1 MPARSDDDCSL
12 TAHVTAPAPKKRQR
26 RGSSPSLE
34 RKPRERGIGAF
45 LKDLGPGLV
54 TGAADDDPSGI
65 STYSQAGAAFG
76 FGLLWTALLS
86 FPLMVAVQL
95 MCARLGLVTRR
106 GLASVLRKY
115 YPPWLLWFACAL
127 LLVGNTINIAADLS
141 GMGAGAELL
150 THIDHV
156 WFVPVFAIVIL
167 LFLMFGSYALLL
179 RIFKWLTLVLFA
191 YVIAAFLAK
200 PSWSA
205 VAKGTFLPQISFTKE
220 YLFTFVAI
228 FGTTISPYLFFWQA
242 AQEVEADEALNH
254 ELGDRPRR
262 SLERELRSARTDVS
276 AGMIVSNVVM
286 YFIILTAGA
295 TLHAHGHT
303 QVQTAAEAAKALEP
317 VAGKLA
323 ALLFTLGIVGTGLL
337 GVPVLAGSAA
347 YAIAEAAAWRRGM
360 DAQPHQARNFYL
372 VIAVSM
378 VIGVALSFSPIQP
391 IRLLL
396 FSAVANGILAPPLII
411 IVLIISNNRK
421 VMGSFRNG
429 RTLNVFGG
437 IAAVIMSGSALALI
451 ASWIGLIK

>member
-1 MPARSDDDCSL
+1 
-12 TAHVTAPAPKKRQR
+12 VTAPARKQRKR
-26 RGSSPSLE
+26 RGRRPSPST
-34 RKPRERGIGAF
+34 RPSDRGIGAF
-45 LKDLGPGLV
+45 LKDLGPGLI

-115 YPPWLLWFACAL
+115 YPPWLLWFACS
-127 LLVGNTINIAADLS
+127 LLVVSNTINIAADLS

-150 THIDHV
+150 THIDHI

-167 LFLMFGSYALLL
+167 LFLMFGSYASLL

-242 AQEVEADEALNH
+242 AQEVEADEALNSQ
-254 ELGDRPRR
+254 LGDRPRR

-276 AGMIVSNVVM
+276 AGMVVSNIVM

-303 QVQTAAEAAKALEP
+303 QVQTAAEAAKALQP
-317 VAGKLA
+317 LAGKLA

-347 YAIAEAAAWRRGM
+347 YAVAEAAAWRRGM

-372 VIAVSM
+372 VIAASM
-378 VIGVALSFSPIQP
+378 LIGVALSFSPIDP

-396 FSAVANGILAPPLII
+396 WSAVINGILAPPLII
-411 IVLIISNNRK
+411 IVLVICNNAK

-429 RTLNVFGG
+429 PTLNVFGS
-437 IAAVIMSGSALALI
+437 IAAAIMTGSALALI
-451 ASWIGLIK
+451 ASWFGLIK

>member
-1 MPARSDDDCSL
+1 MA
-12 TAHVTAPAPKKRQR
+12 
-26 RGSSPSLE
+26 
-34 RKPRERGIGAF
+34 
-45 LKDLGPGLV
+45 
-54 TGAADDDPSGI
+54 
-65 STYSQAGAAFG
+65 
-76 FGLLWTALLS
+76 
-86 FPLMVAVQL
+86 
-95 MCARLGLVTRR
+95 
-106 GLASVLRKY
+106 
-115 YPPWLLWFACAL
+115 
-127 LLVGNTINIAADLS
+127 
-141 GMGAGAELL
+141 AGAELL
-150 THIDHV
+150 THINHI
-156 WFVPVFAIVIL
+156 WFVPVFAVVIL
-167 LFLMFGSYALLL
+167 LFLMFGSYATLLK
-179 RIFKWLTLVLFA
+179 IFKWLTLVLFA
-191 YVIAAFLAK
+191 YVVAAFLAK

-205 VAKGTFLPQISFTKE
+205 VAKGTFLPQITFTKE

-242 AQEVEADEALNH
+242 AQEVEADEALNQ

-276 AGMIVSNVVM
+276 AGMVVSNVVM

-347 YAIAEAAAWRRGM
+347 YAVAEAAAWRRGM

-372 VIAVSM
+372 VIAASM
-378 VIGVALSFSPIQP
+378 LIGVALSFSPIDP

-396 FSAVANGILAPPLII
+396 WSAVVNGILAPPLII
-411 IVLIISNNRK
+411 IVLIISNNSK

-429 RTLNVFGG
+429 RALNLFGG
-437 IAAVIMSGSALALI
+437 LAAVIMTGSALALI

>member
-1 MPARSDDDCSL
+1 
-12 TAHVTAPAPKKRQR
+12 VTAPARKERRQR
-26 RGSSPSLE
+26 RRPPHPPA
-34 RKPRERGIGAF
+34 KPRERGIGPF
-45 LKDLGPGLV
+45 LRDLGPGLV

-115 YPPWLLWFACAL
+115 YPPWLLWFACC
-127 LLVGNTINIAADLS
+127 LLVVSNTINIAADLS

-150 THIDHV
+150 THVNHV
-156 WFVPVFAIVIL
+156 WFVPVFAVVIL
-167 LFLMFGSYALLL
+167 LFLMFGSYAMLL

-191 YVIAAFLAK
+191 YVAAAFLAK
-200 PSWSA
+200 PSWGA
-205 VAKGTFLPQISFTKE
+205 VARGTFLPQISFTKE

-295 TLHAHGHT
+295 TLHAHGNT

-347 YAIAEAAAWRRGM
+347 YAVAEAAAWRRGM

-372 VIAVSM
+372 VIAASM
-378 VIGVALSFSPIQP
+378 LIGVALSFSPIDP

-396 FSAVANGILAPPLII
+396 WSAVINGILAPPLII
-411 IVLIISNNRK
+411 IVLVICNNPK

-429 RTLNVFGG
+429 LTINVFGS
-437 IAAVIMSGSALALI
+437 IAAAIMSGSALALI

>member
-1 MPARSDDDCSL
+1 M
-12 TAHVTAPAPKKRQR
+12 TAPAHKER
-26 RGSSPSLE
+26 RHRRRPPRISSEPH
-34 RKPRERGIGAF
+34 ERGIKAF
-45 LKDLGPGLV
+45 LKDLGPGLI

-76 FGLLWTALLS
+76 FGMLWTALLS

-106 GLASVLRKY
+106 GLASVLRKHY
-115 YPPWLLWFACAL
+115 SPWLLWLACGL
-127 LLVGNTINIAADLS
+127 LLIGNTINIAADLS

-150 THIDHV
+150 THIHHS
-156 WFVPVFAIVIL
+156 WFVPAFAIVIL
-167 LFLMFGSYALLL
+167 LFLMYGSYEALLTT
-179 RIFKWLTLVLFA
+179 FKWLTLVLFA
-191 YVIAAFLAK
+191 YIIAAFLAH

-205 VAKGTFLPQISFTKE
+205 VAKGTFLPHIELTKD

-254 ELGDRPRR
+254 DLADRPRR
-262 SLERELRSARTDVS
+262 ALERELRSARTDVL
-276 AGMIVSNVVM
+276 AGMVISNIVM

-317 VAGKLA
+317 LAGKAA

-347 YAIAEAAAWRRGM
+347 YAVAEAAAWRRGM
-360 DAQPHQARNFYL
+360 DAQPHQARNFYM

-378 VIGVALSFSPIQP
+378 LIGVALSFSPISP

-396 FSAVANGILAPPLII
+396 WSAVINGILAPPLII
-411 IVLIISNNRK
+411 IVLVICNNPK

-429 RTLNVFGG
+429 PVLNVFGI

-451 ASWIGLIK
+451 ASWMGLIK

>member
-1 MPARSDDDCSL
+1 M
-12 TAHVTAPAPKKRQR
+12 TAPARKERRQR
-26 RGSSPSLE
+26 RRPPHPPA
-34 RKPRERGIGAF
+34 KPRERGIGPF
-45 LKDLGPGLV
+45 LRDLGPGLV

-115 YPPWLLWFACAL
+115 YPPWLLWFACC
-127 LLVGNTINIAADLS
+127 LLVVSNTINIAADLS

-150 THIDHV
+150 THVNHV
-156 WFVPVFAIVIL
+156 WFVPVFAVVIL
-167 LFLMFGSYALLL
+167 LFLMFGSYAMLL

-191 YVIAAFLAK
+191 YVAAAFLAK
-200 PSWSA
+200 PSWGA
-205 VAKGTFLPQISFTKE
+205 VARGTFLPQISFTKE

-295 TLHAHGHT
+295 TLHAHGNT

-347 YAIAEAAAWRRGM
+347 YAVAEAAAWRRGM

-372 VIAVSM
+372 VIAASM
-378 VIGVALSFSPIQP
+378 LIGVALSFSPIDP

-396 FSAVANGILAPPLII
+396 WSAVINGILAPPLII
-411 IVLIISNNRK
+411 IVLVICNNPK

-429 RTLNVFGG
+429 LTINVFGS
-437 IAAVIMSGSALALI
+437 IAAAIMSGSALALI

>member
-1 MPARSDDDCSL
+1 MTAAAR
-12 TAHVTAPAPKKRQR
+12 KERRQR
-26 RGSSPSLE
+26 RRPPHPAG
-34 RKPRERGIGAF
+34 KPHERGIGPF
-45 LKDLGPGLV
+45 LRDLGPGLV

-95 MCARLGLVTRR
+95 MCARLGLVTRC

-115 YPPWLLWFACAL
+115 YPPWLLWFACC
-127 LLVGNTINIAADLS
+127 LLVVSNTINIAADLS

-150 THIDHV
+150 THVNHV
-156 WFVPVFAIVIL
+156 WFVPVFAVVIL
-167 LFLMFGSYALLL
+167 LFLMFGSYAMLL

-191 YVIAAFLAK
+191 YVAAAFLAK
-200 PSWSA
+200 PSWGA

-295 TLHAHGHT
+295 TLHAHGNT

-347 YAIAEAAAWRRGM
+347 YAVAEAAAWRRGM

-372 VIAVSM
+372 VIAASM
-378 VIGVALSFSPIQP
+378 LIGVALSFSPIDP

-396 FSAVANGILAPPLII
+396 WSAVINGILAPPLII
-411 IVLIISNNRK
+411 IVLVICNNPK

-429 RTLNVFGG
+429 RTINVFGG
-437 IAAVIMSGSALALI
+437 IAAVIMTGSALALI
-451 ASWIGLIK
+451 ASWIGLLK

>member
-1 MPARSDDDCSL
+1 
-12 TAHVTAPAPKKRQR
+12 VTAPARKER
-26 RGSSPSLE
+26 RRWRRPFH
-34 RKPRERGIGAF
+34 RTARPHERGIGPF
-45 LKDLGPGLV
+45 LRDLGPGLV

-106 GLASVLRKY
+106 GLASVLRKH
-115 YPPWLLWFACAL
+115 YPPWLLWFACT
-127 LLVGNTINIAADLS
+127 LLVVSNTINIAADLS
-141 GMGAGAELL
+141 GMAAGAELL
-150 THIDHV
+150 THVNHI

-167 LFLMFGSYALLL
+167 LFLMFGSYATLL

-191 YVIAAFLAK
+191 YVAAAFLAK

-254 ELGDRPRR
+254 ELGERPRR

-276 AGMIVSNVVM
+276 AGMVVSNVVM

-295 TLHAHGHT
+295 TLHAHGQT

-317 VAGKLA
+317 VAGHLA
-323 ALLFTLGIVGTGLL
+323 ALLFTIGIVGTGLL

-347 YAIAEAAAWRRGM
+347 YAVAEGAAWRRGM

-372 VIAVSM
+372 VIAASM
-378 VIGVALSFSPIQP
+378 LIGVALSFSPIDP

-396 FSAVANGILAPPLII
+396 WSAVINGILAPPLII
-411 IVLIISNNRK
+411 IVIIICNNPK
-421 VMGSFRNG
+421 VMGSFCNG
-429 RTLNVFGG
+429 RTLNVFGS
-437 IAAVIMSGSALALI
+437 IAAAIMTGSALALI
-451 ASWIGLIK
+451 GSWIGLIK

>member
-1 MPARSDDDCSL
+1 
-12 TAHVTAPAPKKRQR
+12 VTAPARKQRKR
-26 RGSSPSLE
+26 RGRRPSPST
-34 RKPRERGIGAF
+34 RPSDRGIGAF
-45 LKDLGPGLV
+45 LKDLGPGLI

-115 YPPWLLWFACAL
+115 YPPWLLWFACS
-127 LLVGNTINIAADLS
+127 LLVVSNTINIAADLS

-150 THIDHV
+150 THIDHI

-167 LFLMFGSYALLL
+167 LFLMFGSYASLL

-191 YVIAAFLAK
+191 YVVAAFLAK

-242 AQEVEADEALNH
+242 AQEVEADEALNSQ
-254 ELGDRPRR
+254 LGDRPRR

-276 AGMIVSNVVM
+276 AGMVVSNIVM

-303 QVQTAAEAAKALEP
+303 QVQTAAEAAKALQP
-317 VAGKLA
+317 LAGKLA

-347 YAIAEAAAWRRGM
+347 YAVAEAAAWRRGM

-372 VIAVSM
+372 VIAASM
-378 VIGVALSFSPIQP
+378 LIGVALSFSPIDP

-396 FSAVANGILAPPLII
+396 WSAVINGILAPPLII
-411 IVLIISNNRK
+411 IVLVICNNPK

-429 RTLNVFGG
+429 PTLNVFGS
-437 IAAVIMSGSALALI
+437 IAAAIMTGSALALI
-451 ASWIGLIK
+451 ASWFGLIK

>member
-1 MPARSDDDCSL
+1 MTSPA
-12 TAHVTAPAPKKRQR
+12 KKER
-26 RGSSPSLE
+26 RWRRRPPRLSSEPS
-34 RKPRERGIGAF
+34 ERGVGAF
-45 LKDLGPGLV
+45 LKDLGPGLI

-115 YPPWLLWFACAL
+115 YPPWLLWFACSL
-127 LLVGNTINIAADLS
+127 LVVGNTINIAADLS

-150 THIDHV
+150 THIKHT

-167 LFLMFGSYALLL
+167 LFLMYGSYNSLL

-205 VAKGTFLPQISFTKE
+205 VAKGTLVPQISFTKE

-262 SLERELRSARTDVS
+262 ALERELRSARTDVLT
-276 AGMIVSNVVM
+276 GMIISNIVM

-295 TLHAHGHT
+295 TLHAHGDT
-303 QVQTAAEAAKALEP
+303 QVQTAAEAARALEP
-317 VAGKLA
+317 LAGKLA

-347 YAIAEAAAWRRGM
+347 YAVAEAAAWRRGM
-360 DAQPHQARNFYL
+360 DAQPHQARNFYM
-372 VIAVSM
+372 VIAASM
-378 VIGVALSFSPIQP
+378 LIGVALSFSPIDP

-396 FSAVANGILAPPLII
+396 WSAVVNGILAPPLII
-411 IVLIISNNRK
+411 IVLVICNNSK

-429 RTLNVFGG
+429 RALNVFGG
-437 IAAVIMSGSALALI
+437 IAALIMSGSALALI
-451 ASWIGLIK
+451 ASWIGLIR

>member
-1 MPARSDDDCSL
+1 
-12 TAHVTAPAPKKRQR
+12 VTAPARKQRSR
-26 RGSSPSLE
+26 RGRPPRLSTN
-34 RKPRERGIGAF
+34 PREHGIGAF
-45 LKDLGPGLV
+45 LKNLGPGLV

-115 YPPWLLWFACAL
+115 YPPWVLWFACSL

-150 THIDHV
+150 THVDHI

-167 LFLMFGSYALLL
+167 LFLVYGSYATLL

-191 YVIAAFLAK
+191 YVVAAFLAK

-205 VAKGTFLPQISFTKE
+205 VAKGTFLPQITFTKE

-242 AQEVEADEALNH
+242 AQEVEADEALTN
-254 ELGDRPRR
+254 EIGERPRR
-262 SLERELRSARTDVS
+262 SLERELKSARTDVS
-276 AGMIVSNVVM
+276 AGMVVSNVVM

-323 ALLFTLGIVGTGLL
+323 ALLFTAGIVGTGLL

-347 YAIAEAAAWRRGM
+347 YAVAEAAAWRRGM
-360 DAQPHQARNFYL
+360 DAPLHQARNFYL
-372 VIAVSM
+372 VIAASM
-378 VIGVALSFSPIQP
+378 VIGVALSFSPIDP

-396 FSAVANGILAPPLII
+396 WSAVINGILAPPLII
-411 IVLIISNNRK
+411 IVLIISNNPK

-429 RTLNVFGG
+429 RTLNVFGS
-437 IAAVIMSGSALALI
+437 IAAAIMSGSAIALI
-451 ASWIGLIK
+451 GSWLGLIR

>member
-1 MPARSDDDCSL
+1 MSIFSHDKERRS
-12 TAHVTAPAPKKRQR
+12 
-26 RGSSPSLE
+26 RGRPSRITNKE
-34 RKPRERGIGAF
+34 KPRGIRAF
-45 LKDLGPGLV
+45 LGDLGPGLV

-76 FGLLWTALLS
+76 YGLLWTALLS
-86 FPLMVAVQL
+86 FPLMCGVQL

-106 GLASVLRKY
+106 GLASVLRKH
-115 YPPWLLWFACAL
+115 YPPWLLWFSCGL

-141 GMGAGAELL
+141 GMAAGAELL
-150 THIDHV
+150 THINHG

-179 RIFKWLTLVLFA
+179 KIFKWLTLVLFA
-191 YVIAAFLAK
+191 YVVAAFLAK
-200 PSWSA
+200 PHWGE
-205 VAKGTFLPQISFTKE
+205 VARGTLIPTFSLQKK

-242 AQEVEADEALNH
+242 SQEVEADEALHH

-262 SLERELRSARTDVS
+262 SLERELRSARIDVL
-276 AGMIVSNVVM
+276 AGMVISNIVM

-295 TLHAHGHT
+295 TLHQHGHT
-303 QVQTAAEAAKALEP
+303 SVQTAAEAAKALEP

-323 ALLFTLGIVGTGLL
+323 ALLFTLGLVGTGLL

-347 YAIAEAAAWRRGM
+347 YAVAEAAAWRHGM
-360 DAQPHQARNFYL
+360 DAQPTQARNFYM
-372 VIAVSM
+372 VIAASM
-378 VIGVALSFSPIQP
+378 LIGVALSFSPITP

-396 FSAVANGILAPPLII
+396 WSAVVNGILAPPLII
-411 IVLIISNNRK
+411 ILLLICNNPK

-429 RTLNVFGG
+429 WALNALGG
-437 IAAVIMSGSALALI
+437 IAAIIMTGSAVALV
-451 ASWIGLIK
+451 ASWFGWIK

>member
-1 MPARSDDDCSL
+1 M
-12 TAHVTAPAPKKRQR
+12 
-26 RGSSPSLE
+26 
-34 RKPRERGIGAF
+34 
-45 LKDLGPGLV
+45 
-54 TGAADDDPSGI
+54 
-65 STYSQAGAAFG
+65 
-76 FGLLWTALLS
+76 LWTALLS
-86 FPLMVAVQL
+86 FPLMCAVQL

-106 GLASVLRKY
+106 GLASVLRKH
-115 YPPWLLWFACAL
+115 YPTWLLWFACSL

-150 THIDHV
+150 THIKHTY
-156 WFVPVFAIVIL
+156 FVPVFAIVIL
-167 LFLMFGSYALLL
+167 LFLMYGSYALLL
-179 RIFKWLTLVLFA
+179 KIFKWLTLVLFA
-191 YVIAAFLAK
+191 YVIAAFLAH

-205 VAKGTFLPQISFTKE
+205 VAKGTFFPHIELTKD

-262 SLERELRSARTDVS
+262 ALERELRSARTDVF
-276 AGMIVSNVVM
+276 AGMTISNLVM

-295 TLHAHGHT
+295 TLHVHGNT

-347 YAIAEAAAWRRGM
+347 YAVAEAAAWRRGM
-360 DAQPHQARNFYL
+360 DAQPTQARNFYI
-372 VIAVSM
+372 VIALSM
-378 VIGVALSFSPIQP
+378 LVGVGLSFSGIDP

-396 FSAVANGILAPPLII
+396 WSAVANGILAPPLII
-411 IVLIISNNRK
+411 IVLVICNNPH

-429 RTLNVFGG
+429 RVLNIFGI
-437 IAAVIMSGSALALI
+437 IAALIMSGSALALI

>member
-1 MPARSDDDCSL
+1 
-12 TAHVTAPAPKKRQR
+12 VTAPARKQRKR
-26 RGSSPSLE
+26 RGRPPRLST
-34 RKPRERGIGAF
+34 KPHEHGIGAF
-45 LKDLGPGLV
+45 LKNLGPGLI

-106 GLASVLRKY
+106 GLASVLRKH
-115 YPPWLLWFACAL
+115 YPPWLLWFACSL
-127 LLVGNTINIAADLS
+127 LVVGNTINIAADLS

-150 THIDHV
+150 THVNHI
-156 WFVPVFAIVIL
+156 WFVPLFAVVIL
-167 LFLMFGSYALLL
+167 LFLMFGSYATLL

-191 YVIAAFLAK
+191 YVVAAFLAK
-200 PSWSA
+200 PSWGA
-205 VAKGTFLPQISFTKE
+205 VAKGTFLPQITFTKE

-242 AQEVEADEALNH
+242 AQEVEADEALNN
-254 ELGDRPRR
+254 ELGERPRR
-262 SLERELRSARTDVS
+262 SLERELQSARTDVA
-276 AGMIVSNVVM
+276 AGMVVSNVVM

-347 YAIAEAAAWRRGM
+347 YAVAEAAAWRRGM
-360 DAQPHQARNFYL
+360 DTQPHQARNFYL
-372 VIAVSM
+372 VIAASM
-378 VIGVALSFSPIQP
+378 LIGVALSFSPIDP

-396 FSAVANGILAPPLII
+396 WSAVINGILAPPLII
-411 IVLIISNNRK
+411 IVLIISNNPK

-429 RTLNVFGG
+429 RTLNVLGS
-437 IAAVIMSGSALALI
+437 IAAAIMSGSALALI
-451 ASWIGLIK
+451 ASWVGLIK

>member
-1 MPARSDDDCSL
+1 
-12 TAHVTAPAPKKRQR
+12 VTAPARKQRKR
-26 RGSSPSLE
+26 RGRRPSPST
-34 RKPRERGIGAF
+34 RPSDRGIGAF
-45 LKDLGPGLV
+45 LKDLGPGLI

-115 YPPWLLWFACAL
+115 YPPWLLWFACS
-127 LLVGNTINIAADLS
+127 LLVVSNTINIAADLS

-150 THIDHV
+150 THIDHI

-167 LFLMFGSYALLL
+167 LFLMFGSYASLL

-242 AQEVEADEALNH
+242 AQEVEADEALNNQ
-254 ELGDRPRR
+254 LGDRPRR

-276 AGMIVSNVVM
+276 AGMVVSNIVM

-303 QVQTAAEAAKALEP
+303 QVQTAAEAAKALQP
-317 VAGKLA
+317 LAGKLA

-347 YAIAEAAAWRRGM
+347 YAVAEAAAWRRGM

-372 VIAVSM
+372 VIAASM
-378 VIGVALSFSPIQP
+378 LIGVALSFSPIDP

-396 FSAVANGILAPPLII
+396 WSAVINGILAPPLII
-411 IVLIISNNRK
+411 IVLVICNNPK

-429 RTLNVFGG
+429 PTLNVFGS
-437 IAAVIMSGSALALI
+437 IAAAIMTGSALALI
-451 ASWIGLIK
+451 ASWFGLIK

>member
-1 MPARSDDDCSL
+1 
-12 TAHVTAPAPKKRQR
+12 VTAPARKERRQR
-26 RGSSPSLE
+26 RRPPHPPA
-34 RKPRERGIGAF
+34 KPHERGIGPF
-45 LKDLGPGLV
+45 LRDLGPGLV

-115 YPPWLLWFACAL
+115 YPPWLLWFACC
-127 LLVGNTINIAADLS
+127 LLVVSNTINIAADLS

-150 THIDHV
+150 THVNHV
-156 WFVPVFAIVIL
+156 WFVPVFAVVIL

-191 YVIAAFLAK
+191 YVAAAFLAK

-295 TLHAHGHT
+295 TLHAHGNT

-347 YAIAEAAAWRRGM
+347 YAVAEAAAWRRGM
-360 DAQPHQARNFYL
+360 DAQPHQARNFYM
-372 VIAVSM
+372 VIAASM
-378 VIGVALSFSPIQP
+378 LIGVALSFSPIDP

-396 FSAVANGILAPPLII
+396 WSAVINGILAPPLII
-411 IVLIISNNRK
+411 IVLVICNNPK

-429 RTLNVFGG
+429 RTINVFGS
-437 IAAVIMSGSALALI
+437 IAAIIMTGSALALI
-451 ASWIGLIK
+451 ASWFGVIK

>member
-1 MPARSDDDCSL
+1 M
-12 TAHVTAPAPKKRQR
+12 TAKLEDEDRRAKKRP
-26 RGSSPSLE
+26 PSASTK
-34 RKPRERGIGAF
+34 RAGRGIGDF
-45 LKDLGPGLV
+45 LGDLGPGLV

-65 STYSQAGAAFG
+65 STYSQAGSAFG

-86 FPLMVAVQL
+86 FPLMIAVQL

-106 GLASVLRKY
+106 GLASVLRKH
-115 YPPWLLWFACAL
+115 YPPWLLWFACSL
-127 LLVGNTINIAADLS
+127 LVVGNTINIAADLS
-141 GMGAGAELL
+141 GMAAGAELL
-150 THIDHV
+150 THIKHT

-167 LFLMFGSYALLL
+167 LFLMFGSYESLLK
-179 RIFKWLTLVLFA
+179 IFKWLTLVLFA
-191 YVIAAFLAK
+191 YVVAAFLAK

-205 VAKGTFLPQISFTKE
+205 VAKGTFLPQITFTKE

-242 AQEVEADEALNH
+242 AQEVEADEALNQ

-276 AGMIVSNVVM
+276 AGMVVSNVVM

-323 ALLFTLGIVGTGLL
+323 ALLFTLGIGGTGLL
-337 GVPVLAGSAA
+337 GVPVRAGSAA
-347 YAIAEAAAWRRGM
+347 YAVAEAAAWRRGM

-372 VIAVSM
+372 VIAASM
-378 VIGVALSFSPIQP
+378 LIGVALSFSPIEP

-396 FSAVANGILAPPLII
+396 WSAVVNGILAPPLII
-411 IVLIISNNRK
+411 IVLIICNNSK

-429 RTLNVFGG
+429 RTLNVFGT
-437 IAAVIMSGSALALI
+437 IAAVIMSGSAIALI

>member
-1 MPARSDDDCSL
+1 VTVPAR
-12 TAHVTAPAPKKRQR
+12 KERRR
-26 RGSSPSLE
+26 RGRPPRLSK
-34 RKPRERGIGAF
+34 KPRERGIGPF
-45 LKDLGPGLV
+45 LRDLGPGLV

-86 FPLMVAVQL
+86 FPLMIAVQL

-106 GLASVLRKY
+106 GLASVLRKH
-115 YPPWLLWFACAL
+115 YPPWLLWFACSL
-127 LLVGNTINIAADLS
+127 LLIGNTINIAADLS

-150 THIDHV
+150 THINHV
-156 WFVPVFAIVIL
+156 WFVPVFAVVIL
-167 LFLMFGSYALLL
+167 LFLMFGSYATLLK
-179 RIFKWLTLVLFA
+179 IFKWLTLVLFA

-200 PSWSA
+200 PSWGA
-205 VAKGTFLPQISFTKE
+205 VAKGTFLPQISFTKD

-276 AGMIVSNVVM
+276 AGMIVSNIVM

-337 GVPVLAGSAA
+337 GVPVLAGSAS
-347 YAIAEAAAWRRGM
+347 YAVAEAAAWRRGM
-360 DAQPHQARNFYL
+360 DAQPNQARNFYL
-372 VIAVSM
+372 VIAASM
-378 VIGVALSFSPIQP
+378 LIGVALSFSPIDP

-396 FSAVANGILAPPLII
+396 WSAVVNGILAPPLII
-411 IVLIISNNRK
+411 IVIIISNNPK

-451 ASWIGLIK
+451 ASWFGLIK

>member
-1 MPARSDDDCSL
+1 
-12 TAHVTAPAPKKRQR
+12 VTAPARKER
-26 RGSSPSLE
+26 RRWRRPFH
-34 RKPRERGIGAF
+34 RTARPHERGIGPF
-45 LKDLGPGLV
+45 LRDLGPGLV

-106 GLASVLRKY
+106 GLASVLRKH
-115 YPPWLLWFACAL
+115 YPPWLLWFACT
-127 LLVGNTINIAADLS
+127 LLVVSNTINIAADLS
-141 GMGAGAELL
+141 GMAAGAELL
-150 THIDHV
+150 THVNHI

-167 LFLMFGSYALLL
+167 LFLMFGSYATLLK
-179 RIFKWLTLVLFA
+179 IFKWLTLVLFA
-191 YVIAAFLAK
+191 YVAAAFLAK

-254 ELGDRPRR
+254 ELGERPRR

-276 AGMIVSNVVM
+276 AGMVVSNVVM

-295 TLHAHGHT
+295 TLHAHGQT

-317 VAGKLA
+317 VAGHLA

-347 YAIAEAAAWRRGM
+347 YAVAEGAAWRRGM

-372 VIAVSM
+372 VIAASM
-378 VIGVALSFSPIQP
+378 LIGVALSFSPIDP

-396 FSAVANGILAPPLII
+396 WSAVINGILAPPLII
-411 IVLIISNNRK
+411 IVIIICNNPK
-421 VMGSFRNG
+421 VMGSFCNG
-429 RTLNVFGG
+429 RTLNVFGS
-437 IAAVIMSGSALALI
+437 IAAAIMTGSALALI